1 MKTKWLSV
9 VCCLP
14 LICGCSALSV
24 APTANSRFTSETVRL
39 GMTKEQFVE
48 QFGRPFKES
57 FFRDEHGV
65 LHETLYYKEFMGSWY
80 AVNTLFRF
88 EDSVLVAQEQGDEE
102 RPVLKRP
109 PRRLTGTGR
118 FPSASAAFG
127 PSRIKTDLSA
137 RTGKKGPDFRHAT
150 HSRGNTQRSRDRV
163 GALSFRMENAR
174 KKAVRKIPGS
184 PYSERSIYNPRNG
197 GGRVYQY
204 STVANS
210 SFPL

>member
-102 RPVLKRP
+102 RLYS
-109 PRRLTGTGR
+109 TA
-118 FPSASAAFG
+118 ASKIDRNRAIPFRIGSFG

-137 RTGKKGPDFRHAT
+137 RTGKKGPDFRHAA
-150 HSRGNTQRSRDRV
+150 HPRGNTQRSQDRV
-163 GALSFRMENAR
+163 GAPELPHGKR
-174 KKAVRKIPGS
+174 KKKGCP
-184 PYSERSIYNPRNG
+184 E
-197 GGRVYQY
+197 
-204 STVANS
+204 NS
-210 SFPL
+210 GQPLFRAFYLQPP

>member
-80 AVNTLFRF
+80 AVNTLSGSRIRYSWLRSRATRNACTQAAASKIDRDRAIPFRIGSF
-88 EDSVLVAQEQGDEE
+88 RAVPHQNRSFRKDGGKGSGL
-102 RPVLKRP
+102 P
-109 PRRLTGTGR
+109 PCR
-118 FPSASAAFG
+118 ASA
-127 PSRIKTDLSA
+127 R
-137 RTGKKGPDFRHAT
+137 
-150 HSRGNTQRSRDRV
+150 
-163 GALSFRMENAR
+163 
-174 KKAVRKIPGS
+174 
-184 PYSERSIYNPRNG
+184 
-197 GGRVYQY
+197 
-204 STVANS
+204 
-210 SFPL
+210 

>member
-24 APTANSRFTSETVRL
+24 APTANSWFTSETVRL

-57 FFRDEHGV
+57 FSATNTACCMKRFTTRNLWDRVCRQHALPVRGFG
-65 LHETLYYKEFMGSWY
+65 TRGSG
-80 AVNTLFRF
+80 AGRRGT
-88 EDSVLVAQEQGDEE
+88 
-102 RPVLKRP
+102 PVLKRP

-118 FPSASAAFG
+118 FPSASASFG

-137 RTGKKGPDFRHAT
+137 RTGKKGPDFRHAA

-163 GALSFRMENAR
+163 GAPELPHGKR
-174 KKAVRKIPGS
+174 KKKGCPENSGQPLFRAFYLQS
-184 PYSERSIYNPRNG
+184 P
-197 GGRVYQY
+197 
-204 STVANS
+204 
-210 SFPL
+210 